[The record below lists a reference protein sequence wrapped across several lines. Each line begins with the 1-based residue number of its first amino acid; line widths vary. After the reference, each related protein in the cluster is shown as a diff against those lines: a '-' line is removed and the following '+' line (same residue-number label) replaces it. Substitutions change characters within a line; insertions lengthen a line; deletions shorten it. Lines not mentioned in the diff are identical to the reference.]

1 MSSKEKI
8 LDTAIV
14 LFAQKGYS
22 GLSMRHL
29 AQAVE
34 MSVAA
39 IYHHFPDK
47 NALYLEAVRF
57 AFSYKEQVFTQVWES
72 DCTAEEKLHK
82 FIRSLIDVMHED
94 RDFHRLMQREILEAD
109 PERMQLLAQ
118 GVFKDQFCLLMELA
132 AELAPDQDAH
142 LVAASVIGLA
152 KYYIEY
158 QPLLKN
164 FPGWKPEY
172 DDPAVIAAHMTE
184 LLSAGL
190 KTKTI

>member
-1 MSSKEKI
+1 MSSKERI
-8 LDTAIV
+8 LSTAIV

-22 GLSMRHL
+22 GLSMRQL
-29 AQAVE
+29 AQAVD

-57 AFSYKEQVFTQVWES
+57 AFSDKEQIFAQVWES
-72 DCTAEEKLHK
+72 GCPAEEKLAR
-82 FIRSLIDVMHED
+82 FVRSLIDVMLQD

-118 GVFKDQFCLLMELA
+118 GVFNREFCLLMQLA
-132 AELAPDQDAH
+132 TELAPEQDPH
-142 LVAASVIGLA
+142 LVATSVIGLA
-152 KYYIEY
+152 KYYVEY

-164 FPGWKPEY
+164 FPGRKPEHEI
-172 DDPAVIAAHMTE
+172 PEVAAEHITQ
-184 LLSAGL
+184 LLLNGL
-190 KTKTI
+190 RAKAK